1 MTKYVVGLIGL
12 ALALGGRPLMA
23 GEGAC
28 CGDVGCKACNA
39 CSTCNAGCG
48 GCERGRCH
56 EGIKCCPHCGCS
68 LVPVCHTYCEP
79 KTTSVHKHGC
89 VCEEICIP
97 GVSRC
102 GEGCGDHAGCGKC
115 ESGCNSCACNGGCNT
130 CSSGACGNGACNNGG
145 EGCDCHCRV
154 REIHK
159 LVIYPCTKS
168 SSVKKCSV
176 EWVCPRCGN
185 QCGCSEGAPV
195 ESGQPVQAPMMKPA
209 APPAPP
215 RLPVKQASN
224 VAPLPPMPLM
234 EQ

>member
-28 CGDVGCKACNA
+28 CGDVGCNACNA

-56 EGIKCCPHCGCS
+56 EGIKCCPHCGCN

-89 VCEEICIP
+89 VCGEICIP

-102 GEGCGDHAGCGKC
+102 GEGCGDHARCGSVRAVAQLPATAAAAAALRQRRAKQRRRRLRLPLPRSRDPQAG
-115 ESGCNSCACNGGCNT
+115 ELPLHEVHFGEEVQRGMGLPALRQPVRLQRGRAGRERPAGSGSDDEAGG
-130 CSSGACGNGACNNGG
+130 SAGPAAVAG
-145 EGCDCHCRV
+145 EAGQV
-154 REIHK
+154 
-159 LVIYPCTKS
+159 P
-168 SSVKKCSV
+168 
-176 EWVCPRCGN
+176 WPRCLR
-185 QCGCSEGAPV
+185 CP
-195 ESGQPVQAPMMKPA
+195 
-209 APPAPP
+209 
-215 RLPVKQASN
+215 
-224 VAPLPPMPLM
+224 
-234 EQ
+234 